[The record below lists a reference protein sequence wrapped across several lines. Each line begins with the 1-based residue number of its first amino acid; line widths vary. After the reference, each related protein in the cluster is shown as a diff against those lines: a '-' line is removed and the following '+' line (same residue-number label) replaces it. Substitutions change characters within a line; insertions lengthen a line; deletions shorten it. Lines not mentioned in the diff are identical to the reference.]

1 MHIKNNFLI
10 IYLIVFSAAIHS
22 QDFDE
27 FDFDLDSDDE
37 MLMMDIGVDPLIFD
51 ERGTDHEEFRTFFIE
66 QVFDYSSDTNALLKS
81 QLEFMQSFLLKRT
94 EEFWETLG
102 LNNGRGDLDWTNWKE
117 WKGQINF
124 GSYYADP
131 ADHGQ
136 LMYDYLQPYRPISY
150 QRVDDGSE
158 EHFQAMTEFHMEQDF
173 QLFEGLSI
181 AHHVIDIDDS
191 LTSYKTKGAS
201 QRMIDICE
209 KIFDDEYIEFG
220 ENINAL
226 FPEIDSCDP
235 DEVYEAIYIYLSM
248 WNLLEDYSS
257 RSELI
262 DELETEMGLKLP
274 IDAFSYNN
282 LMFIWKNFLNFPSRF
297 YFVDCIQKG
306 ACNFDNVTEYYI
318 EYYFHY
324 WLQTSEVTL
333 GNEFIYVQPADIHT
347 RLNQLNNFFLYS
359 NISSEEDITKRIKE
373 NLPNDQ
379 MFVSL
384 MLDSTRSNSGKK
396 EERIASFYDK
406 ILQDEN
412 AIDKLKNPRNYLTQQ
427 DLDEEKYYDLAA
439 NYFIVKGC
447 YDIRKGYKSIYVP
460 YESYQKATRIFN
472 ERSNQVSI
480 PEEKKEELNR
490 KAIQASSGYFL
501 FDNWSSEANSMCKLA
516 MLSYR

>member
-1 MHIKNNFLI
+1 M
-10 IYLIVFSAAIHS
+10 
-22 QDFDE
+22 
-27 FDFDLDSDDE
+27 
-37 MLMMDIGVDPLIFD
+37 
-51 ERGTDHEEFRTFFIE
+51 
-66 QVFDYSSDTNALLKS
+66 
-81 QLEFMQSFLLKRT
+81 
-94 EEFWETLG
+94 
-102 LNNGRGDLDWTNWKE
+102 
-117 WKGQINF
+117 
-124 GSYYADP
+124 
-131 ADHGQ
+131 
-136 LMYDYLQPYRPISY
+136 
-150 QRVDDGSE
+150 
-158 EHFQAMTEFHMEQDF
+158 
-173 QLFEGLSI
+173 
-181 AHHVIDIDDS
+181 
-191 LTSYKTKGAS
+191 
-201 QRMIDICE
+201 
-209 KIFDDEYIEFG
+209 
-220 ENINAL
+220 
-226 FPEIDSCDP
+226 
-235 DEVYEAIYIYLSM
+235 
-248 WNLLEDYSS
+248 
-257 RSELI
+257 
-262 DELETEMGLKLP
+262 
-274 IDAFSYNN
+274 
-282 LMFIWKNFLNFPSRF
+282 
-297 YFVDCIQKG
+297 
-306 ACNFDNVTEYYI
+306 
-318 EYYFHY
+318 
-324 WLQTSEVTL
+324 
-333 GNEFIYVQPADIHT
+333 QPADIHT